1 MPQTAPHLLLLD
13 DRTASRTAALLRA
26 AGYAVSAINHPAM
39 AERLDDGVIVELPV
53 LAAISIA
60 RRIRARRDDIPI
72 VVISAEGEAVKRA
85 LPSVCVIDPD
95 HIDDDLISA
104 VDLAI
109 ASHQMKRT
117 G

>member
-13 DRTASRTAALLRA
+13 DQTASRTAALLRA

-39 AERLDDGVIVELPV
+39 GEPLDDGVIVELPV
-53 LAAISIA
+53 LAAISIV

-72 VVISAEGEAVKRA
+72 VVIAAEGEAVRRA
-85 LPSVCVIDPD
+85 LPSVRVVDPD
-95 HIDDDLISA
+95 DIEHDLVSA